1 MVAVKGEGIEHGV
14 CPSVGGAV
22 GRYRYRDLATTV
34 LVFWAFYMVRNPKCR
49 VLWVLPSP
57 DKVLWVAP
65 KLHLKNSLITSF
77 CGGPGVGE
85 QTALG

>member
-1 MVAVKGEGIEHGV
+1 MENGD
-14 CPSVGGAV
+14 CPSVGGPV
-22 GRYRYRDLATTV
+22 GRSRYQVLATTV
-34 LVFWAFYMVRNPKCR
+34 LLFLALYMVRNPKCR

-65 KLHLKNSLITSF
+65 KLHLKNSLIPSF